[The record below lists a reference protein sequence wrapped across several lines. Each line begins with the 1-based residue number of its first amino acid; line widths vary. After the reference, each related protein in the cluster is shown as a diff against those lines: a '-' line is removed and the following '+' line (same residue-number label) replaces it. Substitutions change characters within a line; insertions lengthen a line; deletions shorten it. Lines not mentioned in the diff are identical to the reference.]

1 MIVRIIT
8 NIFNGDYKTR
18 KIDDGLTSRELLSLL
33 KLNESCAAVY
43 DGEALVE
50 DHNQKLSCQH
60 VTVKI
65 MPGGLTT
72 VLSTIG
78 IVVSAVALGLTIYSY
93 FNQPKISKVQTSP
106 SLRGSQNAARQ
117 NSRLPIL
124 LGRHRV
130 YPDVAALPY
139 TSYASHDQYL
149 HQLFCFGYNNVAI
162 DIATLKI
169 GETPVASYDGVTYD
183 SGFATIYPYRCIE
196 STINVKL
203 ANDGTATPVIRN
215 TASGTYQIRVG
226 LSAPSGIYKF
236 NDDGDRETYNI
247 SYRIEWRVPDETWQI
262 AVEQTIG
269 LNVDKWCQSFKILPT
284 GADDGQYEVRV
295 TRTSAVGTNSSINDY
310 LYWDVLQCLTADA
323 DGQTS
328 PVPNYGRYCLLST
341 KIKATN
347 QLNGVVDSLNAM
359 ATLRTRMYLGSGT
372 GADAWAV
379 AETRNPAS
387 AILYL
392 LTDPYANPK
401 PISDAQ
407 IDWAEFEEFYEFCEN
422 NSLTCDAWITG
433 EYTVLQLCQYIAQ
446 SNMAE
451 LRLSPNLI
459 GIRIDQENVLV
470 SQMFTPRNA
479 WAFNMEMSFADPVRN
494 LRLKYVDADLGYVE
508 VERLISIND
517 ENEIVY
523 DAEQDGDDLE
533 VTCIGIT
540 SAEHAAKLGAL
551 RLKQTHLRRRTY
563 TWKTDIEG
571 IICVPGDVV
580 LIENDNF
587 MLGLGEARIKRLVAN
602 DDGDIA
608 AVVVDSELKM
618 EDGSSYGLQIR
629 NKAAM
634 ISAPLTTKAGSRKT
648 LYFSTPVESGSVEE
662 GDLVSFG
669 YYQSETLKVM
679 VTKISYDSNHACSFT
694 AIEYAPECYDVLS
707 DSIPVF
713 NPGIS
718 KYSDVSP
725 GISIDEPHISVSKPA
740 HDGAS
745 PKMLYIRAATQPA
758 IPTGSSPSGWST
770 DVPTGTTP
778 IWMSSGLF
786 RSSGTQVG
794 SWSTPIRM
802 SGIDAGSYRGTS
814 ATDPTNPLDKDYYLY
829 TGTTTADRIQYH
841 YYRYSAIDDAWAE
854 TKDSDVVQAGL
865 SDAMSIARQ
874 TGDMVYASAIF
885 TDLLAAMHLIMTGAG
900 VIEGGYTEDESGK
913 PLGGYKLSAIDGT
926 VRAVGAL
933 LRNVRIQDGYAD
945 FGALRIEPEA
955 ATGHTV
961 IATSDNDQAKTI
973 RDLVIGIDPSLDGKI
988 LSCSIGGTPTI
999 KYLKTYWY
1007 EWTSWGF
1014 GGNETNIYLYDES
1027 FTNVATIARNWSSS
1041 NGISSSGV
1049 LPGSPEVVVYT
1060 GGNKMLV
1067 DLPTSSLGLE
1077 QGRVWIDDGALKVV
1091 Q

>member
-1 MIVRIIT
+1 MVVRIIT
-8 NIFNGDYKTR
+8 NILTGDYETR
-18 KIDDGLTSRELLSLL
+18 RLNNGLTARDLLL
-33 KLNESCAAVY
+33 KLELDESCAAIY
-43 DGEALVE
+43 DGTSLVLDLDRE
-50 DHNQKLSCQH
+50 LSSEF

-65 MPGGLTT
+65 VPGGLATA
-72 VLSTIG
+72 LSIVG
-78 IVVSAVALGLTIYSY
+78 IVISAVALGFTLYSY
-93 FNQPKISKVQTSP
+93 FNQPTIDKVQTSP
-106 SLRGSQNAARQ
+106 SLRGSSNTARQ
-117 NSRLPIL
+117 NSRIPLL

-139 TSYASHDQYL
+139 TSYASQDQYL
-149 HQLFCFGYNNVAI
+149 HQLFCFGYNNVGI
-162 DIATLKI
+162 DMATLKI
-169 GETPVASYDGVTYD
+169 GETPVASYDGVIYE

-196 STINVKL
+196 STINIKL

-226 LSAPSGIYKF
+226 LAAPSGIYKF

-247 SYRIEWRVPDETWQI
+247 GFRIEWRVPDETWQI

-269 LNVDKWCQSFKILPT
+269 LNVDKWRQSFQIMPT

-347 QLNGVVDSLNAM
+347 QLNGVVDSLNAI

-407 IDWAEFEEFYEFCEN
+407 IDWAEFEEFYEFCET

-494 LRLKYVDADLGYVE
+494 LRLKYVDANLGYVE

-694 AIEYAPECYDVLS
+694 AIEYAPECYDALS
-707 DSIPVF
+707 DTIPEF

-718 KYSDVSP
+718 RYPNASP
-725 GISIDEPHISVSKPA
+725 GQNIIQESSRKVVEA
-740 HDGAS
+740 F
-745 PKMLYIRAATQPA
+745 
-758 IPTGSSPSGWST
+758 IPDYKARRFGSETIAPS
-770 DVPTGTTP
+770 
-778 IWMSSGLF
+778 L
-786 RSSGTQVG
+786 
-794 SWSTPIRM
+794 
-802 SGIDAGSYRGTS
+802 
-814 ATDPTNPLDKDYYLY
+814 
-829 TGTTTADRIQYH
+829 
-841 YYRYSAIDDAWAE
+841 
-854 TKDSDVVQAGL
+854 
-865 SDAMSIARQ
+865 
-874 TGDMVYASAIF
+874 TGDVEDDHIV
-885 TDLLAAMHLIMTGAG
+885 LIL
-900 VIEGGYTEDESGK
+900 EGGKKDENGDWIISPEINLAVIK
-913 PLGGYKLSAIDGT
+913 DGT
-926 VRAVGAL
+926 VIDENNPYKDSLMHLEFAKNGSKRALVFADDKIVIEKESVAMKGVAISESEITGSTVGGQFIGEINSYGIISMPSPKGVTMVSLGNVAYGNGMAWSFCNAAKSAGITEGQKYICEITGESNVYYCVFRGLASLPSSWGNADCSCTVEFWGKNTNDTVAL
-933 LRNVRIQDGYAD
+933 LFWIESSCWYHTEWYSFLWGWGAGWRTSGGRMTPSVSRGVDPISSITDFLPDIDDISGYGSVKASGSGVGQDGSSTLLVYRGSQAMLSFPNMPQD
-945 FGALRIEPEA
+945 LASSVDGCIY
-955 ATGHTV
+955 V
-961 IATSDNDQAKTI
+961 DSSDYI
-973 RDLVIGIDPSLDGKI
+973 RYNRP
-988 LSCSIGGTPTI
+988 
-999 KYLKTYWY
+999 
-1007 EWTSWGF
+1007 
-1014 GGNETNIYLYDES
+1014 
-1027 FTNVATIARNWSSS
+1027 
-1041 NGISSSGV
+1041 
-1049 LPGSPEVVVYT
+1049 
-1060 GGNKMLV
+1060 
-1067 DLPTSSLGLE
+1067 
-1077 QGRVWIDDGALKVV
+1077 
-1091 Q
+1091 